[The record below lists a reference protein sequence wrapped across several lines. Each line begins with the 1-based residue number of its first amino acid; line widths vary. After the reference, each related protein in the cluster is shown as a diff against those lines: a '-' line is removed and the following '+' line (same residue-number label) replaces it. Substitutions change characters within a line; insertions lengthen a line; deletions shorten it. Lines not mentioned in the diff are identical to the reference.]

1 MGTHDSIVARR
12 IQGTVLLYSAYLSV
26 LTVWISLCA
35 AAVFAYTSLMFG
47 DFFLGATFCA
57 ALIADR
63 VIDESN
69 VFCFS
74 RATCWLVLE
83 LFADG
88 ASHTSWCGACGTAAP
103 RRFLCH
109 SYRNVVIVSYFRAS
123 AMESYNFSFCRGVK
137 KTVAEQGLYSAAS
150 QARRVGDKLI
160 AVPLLGADLAFTYN
174 IYAQIASGVVLMF
187 DKAFNI
193 IERLSYLKRQTERII
208 INRAPFILTS
218 CLAIALASTWQE
230 ASNSVTLTL
239 IVLSIFF
246 WSLAIVDRELDYMW
260 WSGQKNVV
268 RLSFFTSIFWGLSLS
283 FCLVIDLHITQLTQ
297 LTFSLVIMA
306 TMVSMALYMRSQIK

>member
-1 MGTHDSIVARR
+1 MGR
-12 IQGTVLLYSAYLSV
+12 
-26 LTVWISLCA
+26 
-35 AAVFAYTSLMFG
+35 
-47 DFFLGATFCA
+47 
-57 ALIADR
+57 
-63 VIDESN
+63 
-69 VFCFS
+69 
-74 RATCWLVLE
+74 LE
-83 LFADG
+83 LFVTVFPTLVGGLVELAHQG
-88 ASHTSWCGACGTAAP
+88 VFCHFIVMSLLLAALGP
-103 RRFLCH
+103 ARWGLITFP
-109 SYRNVVIVSYFRAS
+109 S
-123 AMESYNFSFCRGVK
+123 AEVFK
-137 KTVAEQGLYSAAS
+137 KRLQEQGLYSAAS

-174 IYAQIASGVVLMF
+174 IFAQIASGVVLLF